1 MTNSAHSGY
10 GYYGANYNKYTP
22 AQIGG
27 SEFGGTVSRNTVQ
40 PKSNEALTSGD
51 ILRLG
56 YLVGDTTDSLQQ
68 TPLSLEDR
76 RQMLGLKPA
85 GDLRPV
91 WLAGT
96 NKVPLAEMEGA
107 PYPDPISSDTLQPE
121 E

>member
-1 MTNSAHSGY
+1 MGNSAGAGY
-10 GYYGANYNKYTP
+10 GYYGANYNKFTP
-22 AQIGG
+22 AQIAG
-27 SEFGGTVSRNTVQ
+27 SEYGGTKSRNTVQ
-40 PKSNEALTSGD
+40 PKGNDALTPGD
-51 ILRLG
+51 LLRLG

-85 GDLRPV
+85 GDVRPI

-96 NKVPLAEMEGA
+96 NKVPIAEMEGA
-107 PYPDPISSDTLQPE
+107 DYPDPISSQTLQPE